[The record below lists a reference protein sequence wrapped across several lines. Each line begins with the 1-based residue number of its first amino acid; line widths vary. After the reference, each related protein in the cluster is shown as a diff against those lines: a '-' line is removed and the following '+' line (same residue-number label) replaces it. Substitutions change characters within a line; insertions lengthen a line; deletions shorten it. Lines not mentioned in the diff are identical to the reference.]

1 MSERCSKIVP
11 GAGWYR
17 HDCSRKATV
26 ERDGKWWCWQH
37 DPEYVAEKRRTE
49 EEKWEADSKNR
60 SAKWDRERRAY
71 AALDALEAA
80 GITNPE
86 AVQHLAALVEPIKKL
101 KHHLSDDGEYC
112 ITRADGKPMW
122 VESFSVSDQLEV
134 IDKSLAAL
142 TALESD
148 G

>member
-37 DPEYVAEKRRTE
+37 DPEYVAEKRRKE
-49 EEKWEADSKNR
+49 EEKWEVDSKKR
-60 SAKWDRERRAY
+60 SANWARERRAY

-86 AVQHLAALVEPIKKL
+86 AVGDVVGELKNILWLIDEGQLIEAEPSHCGPLMVGNARAAL
-101 KHHLSDDGEYC
+101 
-112 ITRADGKPMW
+112 A
-122 VESFSVSDQLEV
+122 
-134 IDKSLAAL
+134 
-142 TALESD
+142 ALESD